1 MAGCGKSTVGRLVAG
16 IGIRPGTD
24 ATDIL
29 ACLDEALAIAGL
41 SGSATP
47 RFATIASR
55 IAEAGMIAAA
65 ADRSA
70 ELVAIPDEALKGFEA
85 ACATRSIRSVCWRR
99 GVMSRAGSC
108 RRVDCWSLPLECRK
122 FLQESVAVP
131 VVALLCK
138 WISIVNQWLAM
149 YAIRVARQ
157 VLYVRRHESGSLLR
171 VRIRS
176 KQ

>member
-1 MAGCGKSTVGRLVAG
+1 MSVGRLVAG

-55 IAEAGMIAAA
+55 IAEAGMISAA

-85 ACATRSIRSVCWRR
+85 ACATRSTRIASLY
-99 GVMSRAGSC
+99 GVG
-108 RRVDCWSLPLECRK
+108 
-122 FLQESVAVP
+122 SVAEAA
-131 VVALLCK
+131 ALAAAGPGGELVQPRIATARVTCA
-138 WISIVNQWLAM
+138 LART
-149 YAIRVARQ
+149 AA
-157 VLYVRRHESGSLLR
+157 
-171 VRIRS
+171 
-176 KQ
+176 